1 MAVDARTRRPKL
13 ARVVGGYSGPA
24 VKPVALRMVWQV
36 AQAVSVP
43 VLGMGGVTT
52 GEDAVEFM
60 LAGATAV
67 AVGTANFVNP
77 TATVDVIDGIIDYC
91 ESQGVKDVNELIGAL
106 QC

>member
-1 MAVDARTRRPKL
+1 M
-13 ARVVGGYSGPA
+13 

-36 AQAVSVP
+36 AQAVKVP
-43 VLGMGGVTT
+43 VLGMGGIST

-77 TATVDVIDGIIDYC
+77 EATMDVIDGIAAYC
-91 ESQGVKDVNELIGAL
+91 EEQGVADVNELIGAL
-106 QC
+106 KC